1 MGEVADEVV
10 DGSDNVVGAEGVAE
24 IGADG
29 EANSG
34 VDEKQLL
41 GDPEKGKSDIE
52 GPTDESIQY
61 IVSPLGKFLKSWS
74 RLTTSSPPK
83 AFSDEFYLF
92 RFTLSCL
99 MTIEV
104 SLSLNSPFSSL
115 AATGRLHPVSPPTS
129 ALRQQELHTFHL
141 GFAGIEVVFRL

>member
-61 IVSPLGKFLKSWS
+61 IVSPLGKFLKS
-74 RLTTSSPPK
+74 
-83 AFSDEFYLF
+83 
-92 RFTLSCL
+92 
-99 MTIEV
+99 
-104 SLSLNSPFSSL
+104 
-115 AATGRLHPVSPPTS
+115 
-129 ALRQQELHTFHL
+129 
-141 GFAGIEVVFRL
+141 